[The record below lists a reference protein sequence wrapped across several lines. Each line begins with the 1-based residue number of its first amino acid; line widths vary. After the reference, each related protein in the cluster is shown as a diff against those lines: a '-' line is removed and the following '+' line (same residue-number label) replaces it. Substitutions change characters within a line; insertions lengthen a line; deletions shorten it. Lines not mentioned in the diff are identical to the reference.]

1 MHKWLARR
9 SEAVRLVAATSL
21 VFSIAL
27 GGLAIRARRSPP
39 APIVI
44 HPMTPL
50 PAATRGPTNTP
61 GPIKVYVSGAVA
73 NPGVYSLSWDSRVE
87 QAIIA
92 AGNATEDADLVRV
105 NLAQR
110 VYDEQ
115 QIYVPH
121 KAEEATPVLPTSAP
135 PASPTAVASA
145 PGHNIN
151 INTASASQLEALSGI
166 GPVLAQRI
174 LDYRAA
180 NGPFSRPEDVKKVRG
195 IGDGIFQRIQDF
207 ITTE

>member
-1 MHKWLARR
+1 MHKWLARH
-9 SEAVRLVAATSL
+9 SEAVRTAAATSL

-27 GGLAIRARRSPP
+27 GGLAIRARRLPP

-50 PAATRGPTNTP
+50 PAATRSATDTP

-121 KAEEATPVLPTSAP
+121 KAEDATPMLPTSAP
-135 PASPTAVASA
+135 PTAVTSA
-145 PGHNIN
+145 PGHRIN
-151 INTASASQLEALSGI
+151 INTASASELETLSGI

-180 NGPFSRPEDVKKVRG
+180 NGPFSKPEDVKKVKG
-195 IGDGIFQRIQDF
+195 IGDGIFQRIQDL